1 MAKSKR
7 LTAASYDEMVMDTI
21 MRTTIRAPR
30 LHAAAAADDDTN
42 GNKKKTNKSPSPTA
56 KPNRSTARTQQVTP
70 SPASK
75 RSGKK
80 KAAAAAATAA
90 EEADW
95 LAETIAA
102 RAPPSPQAAKKSSSP
117 KKAKTAGGGK
127 KSPSKIPHKRGR
139 GAAKAKTTTGTS
151 RKVRFAAEPNTTR
164 EKYRRPALLGALA
177 ATAATGLYCRA
188 TARGWISSRSSQ
200 PVPPPAH
207 PLVKTRDQIRKVFR
221 APTHDVAGGAKVNV
235 NAVDA
240 TPAPVVQKFGGAVF
254 DASIAGI
261 VAADAKDRS
270 EEEKGTNQNSKAAA
284 SLARGKDKE
293 KLHKLH
299 KKGATHKHRLA
310 QKLDTEAR
318 REFWSEVRTEQKEYL
333 SNLRRGV
340 GEKVRGV
347 GGFLKRTV
355 KKDSDALFL

>member
-7 LTAASYDEMVMDTI
+7 LTASDYDEMVMDTI

-30 LHAAAAADDDTN
+30 LHAATAADNTD
-42 GNKKKTNKSPSPTA
+42 KSPSPTA
-56 KPNRSTARTQQVTP
+56 QSTARTQQVTP

-102 RAPPSPQAAKKSSSP
+102 RAPPSPQAQAKKASP
-117 KKAKTAGGGK
+117 KKAKTNAAGK

-139 GAAKAKTTTGTS
+139 GAATTKTTTGTS
-151 RKVRFAAEPNTTR
+151 RRVRFVADPNTRR

-188 TARGWISSRSSQ
+188 TAGGWISSRSVQ
-200 PVPPPAH
+200 PAPAPAH
-207 PLVKTRDQIRKVFR
+207 PLVKTRDQIRKAFR
-221 APTHDVAGGAKVNV
+221 APTHDAAGGAKANV
-235 NAVDA
+235 NAMDA
-240 TPAPVVQKFGGAVF
+240 TPAPVVQRFGGAVF

-261 VAADAKDRS
+261 VAAADNKDGKATE
-270 EEEKGTNQNSKAAA
+270 EEEKGTKQNSKATAPP
-284 SLARGKDKE
+284 ARSKDKE
-293 KLHKLH
+293 KLHKIH

-318 REFWSEVRTEQKEYL
+318 REFWSEVRREQKEYL
-333 SNLRRGV
+333 TNLRRGV

>member
-7 LTAASYDEMVMDTI
+7 LTASDYDEMVMDTI

-30 LHAAAAADDDTN
+30 LHAATAADNTD
-42 GNKKKTNKSPSPTA
+42 KSPSPTA
-56 KPNRSTARTQQVTP
+56 KPTQSTARTQQVTP

-102 RAPPSPQAAKKSSSP
+102 RAPPSPQAQAKKASP
-117 KKAKTAGGGK
+117 KKAKTNAAGK

-139 GAAKAKTTTGTS
+139 GAATTKTTTGTS
-151 RKVRFAAEPNTTR
+151 RRVRFVADPNTRR

-188 TARGWISSRSSQ
+188 TAGGWISSRSVQ
-200 PVPPPAH
+200 PAPPPAH
-207 PLVKTRDQIRKVFR
+207 PLVKTRDQIRKAFR
-221 APTHDVAGGAKVNV
+221 APTHDAAGGARANV
-235 NAVDA
+235 NAMDA
-240 TPAPVVQKFGGAVF
+240 TPAPVVQRFGGAVF

-261 VAADAKDRS
+261 IAATDNKDGKAT
-270 EEEKGTNQNSKAAA
+270 EEDKGTKQNSKATATP
-284 SLARGKDKE
+284 ARSKDKE
-293 KLHKLH
+293 KLHKIH

-318 REFWSEVRTEQKEYL
+318 REFWSEVRREQKEYL
-333 SNLRRGV
+333 TNLRRGV

>member
-7 LTAASYDEMVMDTI
+7 LTASDYDEMVMDTI

-30 LHAAAAADDDTN
+30 LHAATAADNTD
-42 GNKKKTNKSPSPTA
+42 KSPSPTA
-56 KPNRSTARTQQVTP
+56 KPTQSTARTQQVTP

-102 RAPPSPQAAKKSSSP
+102 RAPPSPQAQAKKASP
-117 KKAKTAGGGK
+117 KKAKTNAAGK

-139 GAAKAKTTTGTS
+139 GAATTKTTTGTS
-151 RKVRFAAEPNTTR
+151 RRVRFVADPNTRR

-188 TARGWISSRSSQ
+188 TAGGWISSRRVQ
-200 PVPPPAH
+200 PAPPPAH
-207 PLVKTRDQIRKVFR
+207 PLVKTRDQIRKAFR
-221 APTHDVAGGAKVNV
+221 APTHDAAGGARANV
-235 NAVDA
+235 NAMDA
-240 TPAPVVQKFGGAVF
+240 TPAPVVQRFGGAVF

-261 VAADAKDRS
+261 VAVAADKDRAE
-270 EEEKGTNQNSKAAA
+270 EEEKGTKQNSKAAA
-284 SLARGKDKE
+284 PPARSKDKE
-293 KLHKLH
+293 KLHKIHKIH

-318 REFWSEVRTEQKEYL
+318 REFWSEVRREQKEYL
-333 SNLRRGV
+333 TNLRRGV

>member
-7 LTAASYDEMVMDTI
+7 LTASDYDEMVMDTI

-30 LHAAAAADDDTN
+30 LHAATAADNTD
-42 GNKKKTNKSPSPTA
+42 KSPSPTA
-56 KPNRSTARTQQVTP
+56 KPTQSTARTQQVTP

-102 RAPPSPQAAKKSSSP
+102 RAPPSPQAQAKKSSP
-117 KKAKTAGGGK
+117 KKAKTNAAGK

-139 GAAKAKTTTGTS
+139 GAAKAKTTAGTS
-151 RKVRFAAEPNTTR
+151 RRVRFVAEPNTRR

-188 TARGWISSRSSQ
+188 TAGGWIASRRIQ
-200 PVPPPAH
+200 PPPAH

-221 APTHDVAGGAKVNV
+221 SPTHDAAGGAKARAN
-235 NAVDA
+235 A
-240 TPAPVVQKFGGAVF
+240 TPAPVVQRFGGAVF

-261 VAADAKDRS
+261 VAVAADKDGKAT
-270 EEEKGTNQNSKAAA
+270 EEEKGTKQNSKAAA
-284 SLARGKDKE
+284 PPARAKDKE
-293 KLHKLH
+293 KLHKIH

-310 QKLDTEAR
+310 QKLDAEAR
-318 REFWSEVRTEQKEYL
+318 REFWSEVRREQKEHL
-333 SNLRRGV
+333 TNLRRGV

>member
-1 MAKSKR
+1 MTKSKR
-7 LTAASYDEMVMDTI
+7 LTASDYDEMVMDTI

-30 LHAAAAADDDTN
+30 LHAATAADNTD
-42 GNKKKTNKSPSPTA
+42 KSPSPTA
-56 KPNRSTARTQQVTP
+56 KPTQSTAAKTLQVTP

-102 RAPPSPQAAKKSSSP
+102 RAPPSPQAQAKKSSP
-117 KKAKTAGGGK
+117 KKAKTNAAGN

-139 GAAKAKTTTGTS
+139 GAAKAKARAKTTAGTS
-151 RKVRFAAEPNTTR
+151 RRVRFVAEPSTGR

-188 TARGWISSRSSQ
+188 AAGGWIASRRIQ
-200 PVPPPAH
+200 PPPAH

-221 APTHDVAGGAKVNV
+221 SPTHDAAGGAKARAN
-235 NAVDA
+235 A
-240 TPAPVVQKFGGAVF
+240 TPAPVVQRFGGAVF

-261 VAADAKDRS
+261 VAVAADKDGKAT
-270 EEEKGTNQNSKAAA
+270 EEEKGTKQNSKAAA
-284 SLARGKDKE
+284 PPARAKDKE
-293 KLHKLH
+293 KLHKIH

-318 REFWSEVRTEQKEYL
+318 REFWSEVRREQKEHL
-333 SNLRRGV
+333 TNLRRGV